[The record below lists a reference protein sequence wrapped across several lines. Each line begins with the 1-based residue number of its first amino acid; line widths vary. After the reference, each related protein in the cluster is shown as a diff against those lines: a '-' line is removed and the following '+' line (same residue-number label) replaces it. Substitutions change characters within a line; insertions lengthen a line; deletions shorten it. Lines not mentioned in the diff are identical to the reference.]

1 MIKLDRSP
9 SSVLVVCDDCP
20 WWHSFAFDYDDA
32 EKRAIRHEEN
42 VHPTSTNM
50 RDRAKVRASM
60 KKKRA
65 AM

>member
-1 MIKLDRSP
+1 MIKLDSSS

-20 WWHSFAFDYDDA
+20 WWFSFAFEYDDA
-32 EKRAIRHEEN
+32 EKRAVRHEEN
-42 VHPTSTNM
+42 VHPDSTHM

-60 KKKRA
+60 RRKRA